1 MYLHTQE
8 WGQAE
13 ELVEL
18 WKNILSQICMLKKIA
33 KIIAALLQRKD
44 CKDDAHD
51 DTFTCK
57 RERGGRGGRVRR
69 VDEKWTA
76 LAMYGQ

>member
-1 MYLHTQE
+1 
-8 WGQAE
+8 
-13 ELVEL
+13 
-18 WKNILSQICMLKKIA
+18 MLKKIA